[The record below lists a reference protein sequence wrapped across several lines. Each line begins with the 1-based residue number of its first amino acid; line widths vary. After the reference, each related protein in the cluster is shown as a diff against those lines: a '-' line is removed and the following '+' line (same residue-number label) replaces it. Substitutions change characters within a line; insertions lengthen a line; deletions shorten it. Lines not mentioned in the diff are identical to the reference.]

1 MMRCSI
7 FALFLALALT
17 SCADRAKRSKTLYEA
32 GDYAGAA
39 HAADEGL
46 AGHPDDDALWGMRV
60 RAALA
65 LGDGDGIAKS
75 YEQYV
80 SQRGKDDKELLRDLA
95 TATIAQ
101 ALASPSAR
109 LKIEAID
116 AVAELEINALADQ
129 VAERLG
135 DDDERVQAAAAI
147 AVLHG
152 YPQAPQVA
160 DAMMRS
166 ENAEARRIAVDGVG
180 KKVGKLA
187 VADIEK
193 SASDGDA
200 RVRAIALRW
209 LGVMKDADAVE
220 IATKRL
226 HDPDE
231 SVRAAAATCL
241 AKIGLGNLE
250 AMGKQALKDKALSVR
265 LAGIELLVAANRGDE
280 LVALADDPDPT
291 VGVEAAIA
299 AKRAHPELAPKAIQR
314 AIAADDWHVRAGAA
328 NALTRAL
335 GTDAALPIA
344 QKLATDKELG
354 VRLAAARMLAHAGD
368 KETARRVFTEALAV
382 ADSDVQ
388 AAADLA
394 ALGDT
399 SGGTSLS
406 TFVRDAKRSPEA
418 RAAAASAHRTAH
430 RVTPGLVA
438 ALADPSGLVR
448 IDAAATLG
456 TLAKGK

>member
-1 MMRCSI
+1 MRCSI
-7 FALFLALALT
+7 LALLLALT
-17 SCADRAKRSKTLYEA
+17 SCADRAKRSVTLYEA

-39 HAADEGL
+39 RAADDGL
-46 AGHPDDDALWGMRV
+46 VGHPDDDALWGMRV

-65 LGDGDGIAKS
+65 LGDGDGLAKS

-80 SQRGKDDKELLRDLA
+80 SRRGNDDKELLRDLA

-109 LKIEAID
+109 LKIEAIE
-116 AVAELEINALADQ
+116 AVEQLEINALADQ

-135 DDDERVQAAAAI
+135 DDDDRVQAAAAV

-160 DAMMRS
+160 DDMMRS

-187 VADIEK
+187 AADLEK
-193 SASDGDA
+193 AANDGDA

-209 LGVMKDADAVE
+209 LGAMKDADAVE
-220 IATKRL
+220 VATKRL

-231 SVRAAAATCL
+231 SVRAAAATAL

-250 AMGKQALKDKALSVR
+250 AAGKQALKDKALAVR
-265 LAGIELLVAANRGDE
+265 LAGIELLVAANRADE
-280 LVALADDPDPT
+280 LVALADDPDPM

-299 AKRAHPELAPKAIQR
+299 AKHPELAAKAIQR

-328 NALTRAL
+328 NALVRAV
-335 GTDAALPIA
+335 GTSAALPLA
-344 QKLATDKELG
+344 QTLATDKELG
-354 VRLAAARMLAHAGD
+354 VRLAAARVLAHAGD
-368 KETARRVFTEALAV
+368 RETAKRVFTEALAV

-394 ALGDT
+394 ALGEA

-406 TFVRDAKRSPEA
+406 TFVRDPKRSPEA

-448 IDAAATLG
+448 IEAAATLG
-456 TLAKGK
+456 TLAKGH